1 MRTPNLS
8 GRKFGRLTVQ
18 ERTTKPG
25 NTHSAFWLCVCECG
39 NKKVVATSNLL
50 CGTVKSCGC
59 LRKEQSVERFKRAAA
74 NNVTHGESG
83 THLYDVWH
91 NMRQRCENPNSGVY
105 RWYGAK
111 GVKVCDEWH
120 DFEGFSKWA
129 HANGYKDLDG
139 VPRRERLSIDRIDS
153 SGDYCPSNC
162 RWITVSENTTRGTK
176 ARWENATSGK
186 RSGRADCTV

>member
-18 ERTTKPG
+18 ERMTKPG

-74 NNVTHGESG
+74 NNVTHGESR

-139 VPRRERLSIDRIDS
+139 VPRRERLSIDRIDLEQDGATMINRYFS
-153 SGDYCPSNC
+153 RMERC
-162 RWITVSENTTRGTK
+162 RTC
-176 ARWENATSGK
+176 GK
-186 RSGRADCTV
+186 